1 MLPSKPLRAPAGCGY
16 YLKMK
21 NDNINIEGVFHTM
34 MIIWGALAIS
44 QLFFPVIVFA
54 AKPEIFRLNLNPPL
68 FGDYPI
74 EIGFLG
80 FVSLV
85 SLVTSFTL
93 RKRFNNQ
100 AVATQNVG
108 LAQTAMIFGCAFCE
122 LVSLFGMFVAFVF
135 DFRFFYVFSAFG
147 IIGTLL
153 HFPRRADIHAASYKK

>member
-1 MLPSKPLRAPAGCGY
+1 
-16 YLKMK
+16 MK

-34 MIIWGALAIS
+34 MIIWVSFVMS
-44 QLFFPVIVFA
+44 QLIFPVIVFA
-54 AKPEIFRLNLNPPL
+54 SKPELLRFDLRPPI
-68 FGDYPI
+68 FGDYAI

-85 SLVTSFTL
+85 SLVSSFTL

-122 LVSLFGMFVAFVF
+122 VVSMFGILVAFVF
-135 DFRFFYVFSAFG
+135 DFRFFFVFSALG
-147 IIGTLL
+147 IVGTLL
-153 HFPRRADIHAASYKK
+153 HFPRREDLHAASYKT

>member
-1 MLPSKPLRAPAGCGY
+1 
-16 YLKMK
+16 MK
-21 NDNINIEGVFHTM
+21 NDNIKTEGVFHTM
-34 MIIWGALAIS
+34 MIIWGSLAVS
-44 QLFFPVIVFA
+44 QLFFPVIVFG
-54 AKPEIFRLNLNPPL
+54 AKPEMFRLNLNPPL

-80 FVSLV
+80 FVSV
-85 SLVTSFTL
+85 ISLVTSFTL

-100 AVATQNVG
+100 AVATQNLG

-147 IIGTLL
+147 VIGTLL
-153 HFPRRADIHAASYKK
+153 HFPRRNDIHAASYKT